1 MTPAVYIPP
10 SSFWSYGTS
19 DPSGGS
25 NGDFYFKTDGTNVL
39 SVWKKNAGTWA
50 SVAAFGTGSGGG
62 GGSTAA
68 ISVSG
73 TQNGSNKVFTL
84 SSAITAGVGLV
95 FVNGQL
101 LIPGSSNDYVI
112 SGTTLTIQAA
122 CPAPISTDVVQVFGY
137 TDTAT
142 AVTGTA
148 EVAVTGTQNASN
160 KTFTISNAING
171 VGLVFLNGQLLT
183 SGSSND
189 YTLVGTTLT
198 FTAARPAPLSTDVIR
213 VMGYVSG
220 GATIVPNGG
229 AAGQALV
236 KNSSADGDVL
246 WADRGLVLLT
256 SGSLAADAA
265 SINLGSIPST
275 YRHLRLMMIGRTDRA
290 GIDWDNV
297 KARFNGDTT
306 AANYASQ
313 YGYTGTTFGG
323 STDGT
328 NFEGTVGV
336 IGATT
341 TPANEAGSFICDLHF
356 YKNATW
362 RKSWTYN
369 AQNVRAGSAR
379 YAFYGGGT
387 WSSLAVIASVIVYPC
402 GGTNFKAGTEWAL
415 YGVN

>member
-1 MTPAVYIPP
+1 MSPAVYIPP

-62 GGSTAA
+62 AGSTAA

-73 TQNGSNKVFTL
+73 TQDGSNKTFTL

-95 FVNGQL
+95 FINGQL

-122 CPAPISTDVVQVFGY
+122 CPAPLSTDVVQVFGY

-142 AVTGTA
+142 VVTGTS
-148 EVAVTGTQNASN
+148 EVAVTGTQNSSN

-171 VGLVFLNGQLLT
+171 VALVFLNGQLLT

-189 YTLVGTTLT
+189 YTVSGTTLT
-198 FTAARPAPLSTDVIR
+198 FTSGRAAPLSTDVIR

-220 GATIVPNGG
+220 ATVVPNGG

-236 KNSSADGDVL
+236 KNSGADGDVL
-246 WADRGLVLLT
+246 WADRGQVLI
-256 SGSLAADAA
+256 SRQVLAAPAA
-265 SINLGSIPST
+265 TFSFASLPT
-275 YRHLRLMMIGRTDRA
+275 TFRHLRVVVVGRSTSTNA
-290 GIDWDNV
+290 YELL
-297 KARFNGDTT
+297 KAQFNGDTT
-306 AANYASQ
+306 DANYTASISNYGTSGASTTLG
-313 YGYTGTTFGG
+313 YGYCGAINGSTSGTDEAG
-323 STDGT
+323 STDFT
-328 NFEGTVGV
+328 IYEYRSTV
-336 IGATT
+336 
-341 TPANEAGSFICDLHF
+341 
-356 YKNATW
+356 W
-362 RKSWTYN
+362 RKNFTGIAYN
-369 AQNVRAGSAR
+369 YRAGSQFGFTFGSRWANT
-379 YAFYGGGT
+379 AAIT
-387 WSSLAVIASVIVYPC
+387 SLVIANTVGPNFDT
-402 GGTNFKAGTEWAL
+402 GTICYL
-415 YGVN
+415 YGIN